1 METTLVY
8 FFQVSIGAGIL
19 AAFYKFILSKTT
31 FYSTN
36 RFLLIG
42 LLIISLGLPFV
53 NISFAEV
60 VGSVNVQPEHSA
72 GAGESGIG
80 THATENLISS
90 FSIEQVNESGT
101 QLAFA
106 ILSFVY
112 FAGVVFF
119 CMRLVV
125 SFVKIIQLIKGS
137 VREKLDDRH
146 ILCVTPQNIEPFSW
160 HRYIVMPAN
169 CCNDDATCII
179 RHEKAHLTYCHSI
192 DLLLFNLYCVVFWF
206 NPFSWML
213 KRELQLVHELQAD
226 AEVLQDHTD
235 VKFYQL
241 LLIRRKA
248 GELKFAFAH
257 NFKHNHLKR
266 RIRMMVKKKSGPVQ
280 KWSYGLFLLALWVSL
295 VAVSCT
301 RKQLPENE
309 VISGRVSGTFSNTS
323 TNGRLELHTYAKKPD
338 TFTNSAGK
346 IIRIVAPGDS
356 LLSQC
361 QVVNGKFSFDYHFQ
375 DLHKVKLVFVDQEN
389 LAWKI
394 NFVNPHTSGM
404 AKYIYTYCYFDANA
418 SLSVNI
424 QSDTRS
430 IRKIRIGPGESREME
445 ASIQGSPAMNRMFEL
460 ALK

>member
-1 METTLVY
+1 METTLIY
-8 FFQVSIGAGIL
+8 LFQVSIGTSVL
-19 AAFYKFILSKTT
+19 AVFYRFFISKST
-31 FYSTN
+31 FFTFN

-42 LLIISLGLPFV
+42 LLIISLGLPWL
-53 NISFAEV
+53 NISVTNV
-60 VGSVNVQPEHSA
+60 VGTLYDQPEYSA
-72 GAGESGIG
+72 GAGESGID
-80 THATENLISS
+80 TYATENLISS
-90 FSIEQVNESGT
+90 FSTEQVNKSRT
-101 QLAFA
+101 QSAFA
-106 ILSFVY
+106 FLSFVY
-112 FAGVVFF
+112 FVGVVFF

-125 SFVKIIQLIKGS
+125 SFTKIIQLIKGS
-137 VREKLDDRH
+137 VREKLHDRH
-146 ILCVTPQNIEPFSW
+146 ILCITPQNIEPFSW

-169 CCNDDATCII
+169 CHNDDAACII
-179 RHEKAHLTYCHSI
+179 RHEQAHLAYCHSI
-192 DLLLFNLYCVVFWF
+192 DLLMFNIYCSVFWF

-226 AEVLQDHTD
+226 AEVLQEHTD

-257 NFKHNHLKR
+257 NFKHNHLKL

-280 KWSYGLFLLALWVSL
+280 KWSYGLLLVALWVSL
-295 VAVSCT
+295 VAVTCT

-309 VISGRVSGTFSNTS
+309 VISGRVSGMFSDTS
-323 TNGRLELHTYAKKPD
+323 ANGRLELHTYAQQPD

-375 DLHKVKLVFVDQEN
+375 DLQKVKLVFVDQEN
-389 LAWKI
+389 LDWKI
-394 NFVNPHTSGM
+394 NFVHPHTSGM

-430 IRKIRIGPGESREME
+430 IRKIRTGPGVSREME
-445 ASIQGSPAMNRMFEL
+445 AGIQGSPAMNRMFEL